1 MYILKKKSLLLYHTI
16 FSVFYMFDVTC
27 GCCYLSSILYIFVL
41 FRMNENP
48 CFIKVLK
55 NKKDVRDER
64 IVMLLEYCLY
74 YIV

>member
-1 MYILKKKSLLLYHTI
+1 MLL
-16 FSVFYMFDVTC
+16 VVVVTC
-27 GCCYLSSILYIFVL
+27 LQYYTFFVL
-41 FRMNENP
+41 FRMNENA

>member
-1 MYILKKKSLLLYHTI
+1 MLL
-16 FSVFYMFDVTC
+16 VVVVTC
-27 GCCYLSSILYIFVL
+27 LQYYTFFVL
-41 FRMNENP
+41 FRMNENAR
-48 CFIKVLK
+48 FIKVLK